1 MTDKAKT
8 THDTSKVAEAEDAPL
23 EAAAGTLEKS
33 LPAHQKAKM
42 KGLFGEGVLKKLIA
56 QVVQGVISSLL
67 SGAFAAPQ
75 PHLDALSAHHSEK
88 FLAEVQA
95 ALPPEQLAVLNG
107 LNIDWKK
114 FITAVIQALLSSLT
128 NTPNVPES
136 APKV

>member
-8 THDTSKVAEAEDAPL
+8 PHETSRAAEAEDTPL

-33 LPAHQKAKM
+33 LPSHQRTKVNA
-42 KGLFGEGVLKKLIA
+42 LFGGGVFKKLIA
-56 QVVQGVISSLL
+56 QVIQGLISSLL
-67 SGAFAAPQ
+67 SGAGAAPQ
-75 PHLDALSAHHSEK
+75 APLDALSAHHSEK

-95 ALPPEQLAVLNG
+95 ALPPEQLAALNG

-128 NTPNVPES
+128 STPNVPES